1 MLQPLANGSGSRTFV
16 VVAVGR
22 RSPDVDERQLS
33 APPQCACPIPPPH
46 VSEMMR
52 PFLPLVPMSIPR
64 PWPVRSQIRQA
75 VPSDSLIFGSVSVE
89 EVGYAALPGWRPI
102 DAASHCTIPN
112 FIASILSLK
121 ALIPLRHIVGLA
133 PVSSSPSPRYSS
145 GQAAPQMSASLLQN
159 ALPQGFR

>member
-1 MLQPLANGSGSRTFV
+1 M

-75 VPSDSLIFGSVSVE
+75 VPCDSLIFGSVSVE

-133 PVSSSPSPRYSS
+133 PVSSNPRL
-145 GQAAPQMSASLLQN
+145 QVLDIQPDKAAPQMSASLLQN
-159 ALPQGFR
+159 ALPQGFSGKPASRK